1 MKTALFLLIFYLIS
15 VFPASASENS
25 HTEEMNTAHI
35 ADLYSDLESFDI
47 TLYSD
52 QPENNLSLEVLLVR
66 SMGTDEKTLDKQVL
80 PIENIPANEQVTKVG
95 FWNVG
100 SSERGAYKLKARLL
114 EGNKALS
121 EAKYNFAY
129 ATNSALRLQVND
141 LVANSQGISVALSP
155 KEASLFDIEY
165 MLVNGSDVVYTTKSE
180 KLSLT
185 SAPDIFSAPWGTLL
199 ENNKEYTGK
208 VKIQVYSPEREI
220 ISSVE
225 QFTARDDA
233 EITDIYKDET
243 GASATVYGRSQVPFE
258 GSLVFSV
265 YKLNTNSE
273 KGNTSLVESVQQKV
287 PVLLNDDDETV
298 EVAWSHKLPEGI
310 YRLEI
315 ELLGNDGDAIE
326 HRETV
331 IESDLSRNS
340 SISPVNNTTSE
351 TEASGENG
359 TPGFSA
365 ATLVS
370 GLSVIYILFRSKI

>member
-1 MKTALFLLIFYLIS
+1 MKAALFLLTFYLIS

-25 HTEEMNTAHI
+25 HTGETSTAHI
-35 ADLYSDLESFDI
+35 ADLYSDLESFDV

-66 SMGTDEKTLDKQVL
+66 PMGTNEKTLDSQVFSVDS
-80 PIENIPANEQVTKVG
+80 IPANKQAMKVG
-95 FWNVG
+95 FWNIG
-100 SSERGAYKLKARLL
+100 SSERGAYKIKARLL
-114 EGNKALS
+114 EGNKVLS
-121 EAKYNFAY
+121 ESEYNFAY
-129 ATNSALRLQVND
+129 GTNSASRIQVND

-165 MLVNGSDVVYTTKSE
+165 MLVNGSDVVYTTKAE

-185 SAPDIFSAPWGTLL
+185 SVPDIFSAPWGTLL
-199 ENNKEYTGK
+199 ENNKEYTGRIK
-208 VKIQVYSPEREI
+208 VQVYSPEKEV
-220 ISSVE
+220 ISSAE

-265 YKLNTNSE
+265 YKLNANSE
-273 KGNTSLVESVQQKV
+273 KGNASLIESIQQRV
-287 PVLLNDDDETV
+287 PVLLNNDDETV
-298 EVAWSHKLPEGI
+298 EVAWSHRLLEGI

-315 ELLGNDGDAIE
+315 ELLGNDGDVIE

-331 IESDLSRNS
+331 IESDLSQNS
-340 SISPVNNTTSE
+340 SVSLVNNTTSE
-351 TEASGENG
+351 TEASSENG
-359 TPGFSA
+359 IPGFSA
-365 ATLVS
+365 AALVS
-370 GLSVIYILFRSKI
+370 GLAAIFILFRNKI